1 MVCLLQEEGS
11 KSLQHIFCVCVMSM
25 YANLCDVV
33 PSTRSLWLKAC
44 PKEFPGDG
52 FCFLADAAASDD
64 VVVSLSPTPSPSL
77 SRLRL
82 YPSLLFLLYAK
93 CMQSS
98 V

>member
-1 MVCLLQEEGS
+1 MVCLVQGEGG
-11 KSLQHIFCVCVMSM
+11 KSLQHIFCVRVCVCVMSM

-64 VVVSLSPTPSPSL
+64 VVVSVSDPVSVPIPSSSL
-77 SRLRL
+77 S
-82 YPSLLFLLYAK
+82 FVAVFVV
-93 CMQSS
+93 C
-98 V
+98 